1 MSMARKSAFNIVTAN
16 HLLEGDSIFLSD
28 NGWTRDHRAA
38 RIAHGADEAAEL
50 EARGQLDEAANQVVG
65 VYLVAVEIE
74 EDGRPEPIHFREKM
88 RVLARPSFWA
98 APATAHAPAR
108 TPAYEQANAA

>member
-1 MSMARKSAFNIVTAN
+1 MAKKSAFNIVTAN

-28 NGWTRDHRAA
+28 DGWTRDHRAA
-38 RIAHGADEAAEL
+38 LVARSPEEAAEL
-50 EARGQLDEAANQVVG
+50 EARGQIDEAANQVVG

-98 APATAHAPAR
+98 APAAAHAPGR